1 MDLNAPNQ
9 MIHIM
14 KLGSG
19 VSVFSDKITHNLNC
33 TTSQKKLYHILNMSG
48 STGTVFNRDVF
59 TNSKLLL

>member
-1 MDLNAPNQ
+1 MDLNATNQ

-14 KLGSG
+14 KSSSG
-19 VSVFSDKITHNLNC
+19 ISVFSDKIKRKRNC

-48 STGTVFNRDVF
+48 STDTVFNIDVL